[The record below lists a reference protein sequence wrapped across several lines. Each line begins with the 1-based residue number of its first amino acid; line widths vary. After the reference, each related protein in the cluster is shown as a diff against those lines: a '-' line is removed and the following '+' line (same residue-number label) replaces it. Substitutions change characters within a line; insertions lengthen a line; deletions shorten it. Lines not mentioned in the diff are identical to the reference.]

1 LSEFQSKL
9 SSLSKDQEIIFYCAW
24 PKEKSAAGQ
33 AAQYLEQGYKNVKC
47 LAGGV
52 EAWKKAGY
60 SLVEEE

>member
-1 LSEFQSKL
+1 M
-9 SSLSKDQEIIFYCAW
+9 
-24 PKEKSAAGQ
+24 
-33 AAQYLEQGYKNVKC
+33 GYENVKC

>member
-1 LSEFQSKL
+1 MKGLLPVRQPYIDKGF
-9 SSLSKDQEIIFYCAW
+9 D
-24 PKEKSAAGQ
+24 
-33 AAQYLEQGYKNVKC
+33 NVKC